1 MKRKVINTI
10 RGQVYEL
17 LKQAIC
23 DGEFEPGQWLQENE
37 LAEKLSVS
45 RSPIREALRQL
56 AADGL
61 VVEVPNKGVFVREFT
76 AKDIEEIFDIRVLM
90 ENYAIDKIN
99 EHLSENECTQLRN
112 CMKQVEMAFSKQ
124 DLASYINADTVLH
137 DLLIK
142 LSGNDFL
149 IIAYERIH
157 IMIQQ
162 FRSFSLLDNQQR
174 FDESIIEHREIIDH
188 ILHHQPEQA
197 KNINSHH
204 LALAKDQIILHLSQK
219 KNHSVNTD

>member
-56 AADGL
+56 SADGL

-90 ENYAIDKIN
+90 ENYAIDKMD
-99 EHLSENECTQLRN
+99 EHLSDEDCTQLRN
-112 CMKQVEMAFSKQ
+112 CMKQVENTFAQQ
-124 DLASYINADTVLH
+124 DLSSYIEADAQLH
-137 DLLIK
+137 DLIIK

-149 IIAYERIH
+149 VIAYERIH

-174 FDESIIEHREIIDH
+174 FDESILEHRSIVENILNHCPEKAKEIN
-188 ILHHQPEQA
+188 A
-197 KNINSHH
+197 HH
-204 LALAKDQIILHLSQK
+204 LSLAKEQIIIHLSK
-219 KNHSVNTD
+219 KKTNSSI

>member
-61 VVEVPNKGVFVREFT
+61 VIEVPNKGVFVREFT

-90 ENYAIDKIN
+90 ENYAIDKMN
-99 EHLSENECTQLRN
+99 EHLTEEDSTQLKN
-112 CMKQVEMAFSKQ
+112 CMKPTFISFWTVLVQFSPSTIVKVNTSIVINLGYSMTLFSKNPGT
-124 DLASYINADTVLH
+124 LFFAICL
-137 DLLIK
+137 
-142 LSGNDFL
+142 
-149 IIAYERIH
+149 YEYKRT
-157 IMIQQ
+157 
-162 FRSFSLLDNQQR
+162 F
-174 FDESIIEHREIIDH
+174 
-188 ILHHQPEQA
+188 
-197 KNINSHH
+197 
-204 LALAKDQIILHLSQK
+204 
-219 KNHSVNTD
+219 

>member
-56 AADGL
+56 SADGL

-90 ENYAIDKIN
+90 ENYAIDKID
-99 EHLSENECTQLRN
+99 EHLSDENCTELKN
-112 CMKQVEMAFSKQ
+112 CMKEVESSFSRQ
-124 DLASYINADTVLH
+124 DLSSYIEADTQLH
-137 DLLIK
+137 DLIIK

-149 IIAYERIH
+149 SIAYERIH

-162 FRSFSLLDNQQR
+162 FRSFSLVDNQQR
-174 FDESIIEHREIIDH
+174 FDESIVEHRGIVEN
-188 ILHHQPEQA
+188 ILNHCPDKA
-197 KNINSHH
+197 KEINSHH
-204 LALAKDQIILHLSQK
+204 LALAKEQIIIHLSQNK
-219 KNHSVNTD
+219 SNSSI

>member
-56 AADGL
+56 SADGL

-99 EHLSENECTQLRN
+99 EHLSAEDCTQLRN
-112 CMKQVEMAFSKQ
+112 CMKQVENTFAKQ
-124 DLASYINADTVLH
+124 DLSSYIEADAQLH
-137 DLLIK
+137 DLIIK
-142 LSGNDFL
+142 LSGNNFL
-149 IIAYERIH
+149 VIAYERIH

-174 FDESIIEHREIIDH
+174 FDESILEHRSIVENILNHCPEKAKEIN
-188 ILHHQPEQA
+188 A
-197 KNINSHH
+197 HH
-204 LALAKDQIILHLSQK
+204 LSLAKEQIIIHLSK
-219 KNHSVNTD
+219 IKTNPSI